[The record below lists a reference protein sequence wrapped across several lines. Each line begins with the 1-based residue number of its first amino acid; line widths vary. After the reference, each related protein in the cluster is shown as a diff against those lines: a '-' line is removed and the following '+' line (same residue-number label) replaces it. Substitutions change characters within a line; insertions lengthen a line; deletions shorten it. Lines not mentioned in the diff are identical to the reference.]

1 MHTNYGFMF
10 LLCCNICNVT
20 LRKIG
25 FSYLSKRKF
34 GFSEFMKFD
43 KFFLSIVLFLTSY
56 ICSQVYWL
64 SIDYLLVAKSAVVS
78 IEVSLLLIFVFSIL
92 LPQSNYFFTIYLTV
106 SVTWIL
112 YFIDLRFIF
121 YFYDVC

>member
-1 MHTNYGFMF
+1 
-10 LLCCNICNVT
+10 
-20 LRKIG
+20 
-25 FSYLSKRKF
+25 
-34 GFSEFMKFD
+34 MKFD

-56 ICSQVYWL
+56 FCSQVYWL

-78 IEVSLLLIFVFSIL
+78 IQVSLLLIFVFSIL